1 MAAAEFRDILQD
13 TPHDNGARDHLY
25 EVLMMWSR
33 ELIAANNLE
42 QVVLCY
48 REALQ
53 LRPQDAG
60 LHTNLGT
67 ALARLG
73 RLNEAIP
80 QFEKALAISP
90 DLEAAKQNLA
100 SAKTMLQA
108 QQRQPANGG
117 VK

>member
-1 MAAAEFRDILQD
+1 
-13 TPHDNGARDHLY
+13 
-25 EVLMMWSR
+25 MWSR

-42 QVVLCY
+42 QVVVCY
-48 REALQ
+48 REALE

-73 RLNEAIP
+73 RLKEAIP
-80 QFEKALAISP
+80 QFEEALAISP

-100 SAKTMLQA
+100 SARTMLQEE
-108 QQRQPANGG
+108 QRRHKDAA